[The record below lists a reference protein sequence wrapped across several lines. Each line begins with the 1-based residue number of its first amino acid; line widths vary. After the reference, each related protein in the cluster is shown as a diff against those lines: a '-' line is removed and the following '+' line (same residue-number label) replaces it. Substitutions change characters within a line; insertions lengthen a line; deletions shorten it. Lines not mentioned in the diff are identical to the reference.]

1 MKVLIIGATGFIG
14 RHLTAKLLERGHE
27 VTVFSRNYGK
37 AEKIFGNKVSI
48 QQWRTDEYVVLQEFA
63 HKVDVVINLAGEN
76 LAAKRWTIAQKRK
89 ILSTRVNVGK
99 ALSFALKQSHQ
110 KPYLLLQA
118 SAVGYYG
125 FSEEEVFTEDSPKG
139 EGFLSMVTNQWQ
151 DSVRNVEKDNTRKV
165 FLRTGVVLGRE
176 GGMLPKM
183 KIPFKYFAGG
193 YPGSG
198 NQWLSW
204 IHIEDEVNAIIWLME
219 KEDSSGFYNLTAP
232 NPVRM
237 KEFAKVMGKV
247 MKRPVLFRIPAFF
260 LKLIYGDM
268 AKETMLKGQKAI
280 PRKLKDEGFEFRFNT
295 LEQALSDLLD

>member
-37 AEKIFGNKVSI
+37 AEKIFGNKVYI